1 MVSLKGSETGVSDK
15 FVAGKT
21 FAGKCFLEDLSK
33 NAHTVLVSMCK
44 LCVVNS
50 FHSRIEWGEIDP
62 AEKTKLT
69 ILPALIQITPCTK
82 EALFKHVMSQLST
95 NGCPFLSDHRC
106 SSPITIKHSRWS
118 FQIRNIL
125 YDSMALIPTVIA
137 SFKSTQVS
145 METHFSA

>member
-69 ILPALIQITPCTK
+69 ILPPLILNHTMHKRSIIQTCYVSALDQW
-82 EALFKHVMSQLST
+82 LS
-95 NGCPFLSDHRC
+95 
-106 SSPITIKHSRWS
+106 
-118 FQIRNIL
+118 
-125 YDSMALIPTVIA
+125 
-137 SFKSTQVS
+137 
-145 METHFSA
+145 FSE